1 MSEFAGPIFEFFE
14 VSIDRFNG
22 DNLKPTVYFFSHCH
36 TDHMVGLNEPEL
48 FEKLTHYDLKIYC
61 PKVSAALLS
70 ALPLYV
76 RLTPHIVPLG

>member
-1 MSEFAGPIFEFFE
+1 MSEFPGPRSEFLG

-22 DNLKPTVYFFSHCH
+22 ENIKSTVYFLSHCH

-48 FEKLTHYDLKIYC
+48 FEKLKHYKLKFYC
-61 PKVSAALLS
+61 HKISAALLS

-76 RLTPHIVPLG
+76 HLNP